1 MFFYGAAELNSQ
13 LPESAR
19 SLLWE
24 YDSDGSSH
32 SFPETDCPLP
42 NQGLVNYLLAQQGA
56 SELQLP
62 SFQPRPSRG
71 FQPTLDEIEEFLL
84 EKSGLTLKGEASD
97 TGRWPVRLNCQAQ
110 EEGQGGCPVPGAGEE
125 EGRQQ
130 QQQPG
135 GEEQLP
141 RPSPGPSA
149 LLLQLQCVREGH
161 GLLPQLLVSVQG
173 QTYALVPQVTPSAPP
188 RQFVRIA
195 AKLSAQG
202 QRESPGRAA
211 PFTPPEML
219 KVHKCSF
226 PGCSKMYSK
235 SSHLK
240 AHNRRHTGEK
250 PFACTWP
257 GCDWRFSRSDELS
270 RHKRSHSG
278 IKPYQCLVCEKR
290 FARSDHLSK
299 HVKVHRFPR
308 CSRGSQAAN

>member
-1 MFFYGAAELNSQ
+1 MGTFFYSDAELNSQ
-13 LPESAR
+13 LQESAR

-32 SFPETDCPLP
+32 SFPETECPP
-42 NQGLVNYLLAQQGA
+42 PDQGFINYLLAQQSS

-62 SFQPRPSRG
+62 TFQPRSSRS

-84 EKSGLTLKGEASD
+84 EKTGLSLKGEVSD
-97 TGRWPVRLNCQAQ
+97 PGRWPVRLNQ
-110 EEGQGGCPVPGAGEE
+110 EAQGGCPVLGAS
-125 EGRQQ
+125 EGQQLQPQ

-135 GEEQLP
+135 DGEQLP
-141 RPSPGPSA
+141 LPSPGPSA
-149 LLLQLQCVREGH
+149 LLLQLQCVKEGH

-202 QRESPGRAA
+202 QRESPSKAA
-211 PFTPPEML
+211 PFTPPELL

-278 IKPYQCLVCEKR
+278 IKPYQCLVCGKR

-308 CSRGSQAAN
+308 CSRGTQAAN